1 MVDQDLH
8 HQGDSLYR
16 PSTFICLDIPV
27 YVDTV
32 QDDISSPALSSVTDT
47 NEIVDNAFILLR
59 SIPFIA
65 AQMCFPVVL
74 GSGHCE
80 STTGFE
86 RNHSGDA
93 AIRNAADNRG

>member
-1 MVDQDLH
+1 MTHYTGPQR
-8 HQGDSLYR
+8 S
-16 PSTFICLDIPV
+16 SASISPV

-86 RNHSGDA
+86 RNHSVDA
-93 AIRNAADNRG
+93 AIRNAADKRG